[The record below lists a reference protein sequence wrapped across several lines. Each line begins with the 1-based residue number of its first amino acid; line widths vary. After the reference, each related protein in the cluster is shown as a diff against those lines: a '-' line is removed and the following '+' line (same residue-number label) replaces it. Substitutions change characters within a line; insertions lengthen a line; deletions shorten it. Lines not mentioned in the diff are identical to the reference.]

1 MTARSATIYTG
12 AGGARNA
19 LHTAGR
25 WLRVLAT
32 SVDSLLAMFFT
43 AVPSASTASEEVG

>member
-1 MTARSATIYTG
+1 MTARSTTIRTG
-12 AGGARNA
+12 TGIGIAFQ
-19 LHTAGR
+19 TAGR

-32 SVDSLLAMFFT
+32 GVDSLLAMFLT